1 MAVTE
6 QEKPPQLRPAWVTR
20 THDWIAPR
28 LAVALLLTALVV
40 LGIWLIPTVL
50 QAPEK
55 GQVGIAPAAAC
66 PSHGRPAFRC
76 EVNAIRKAH
85 HLVPLK
91 PNLRLVAAARRQAH
105 DMVRRDYF
113 GHVSPEGST
122 VEKRVRAAGYFRGTR
137 SWQIGETLAWASGDA
152 TQADAT
158 QPALIVRQWMA
169 SPPHRA
175 IILGR
180 NFREGGAGI
189 VAGLPI
195 PGNEAGVTVGLVVGV
210 RR

>member
-1 MAVTE
+1 MPVTE
-6 QEKPPQLRPAWVTR
+6 QKKGRQHRPAWVPR

-28 LAVALLLTALVV
+28 LALALSLTALVV
-40 LGIWLIPTVL
+40 VGIWLIPTVL
-50 QAPEK
+50 PGPEK
-55 GQVGIAPAAAC
+55 GQVGIAPATSC

-91 PNLRLVAAARRQAH
+91 PNLRLVAAARRQAD

-113 GHVSPEGST
+113 AHVSPEGST

-137 SWQIGETLAWASGDA
+137 SWQIGENLAWASG
-152 TQADAT
+152 DAT
-158 QPALIVRQWMA
+158 QPALIVRQWMT

-189 VAGLPI
+189 VAGLPV
-195 PGNEAGVTVGLVVGV
+195 PGNEAGVTVDLVVGV